1 MLFTFTSID
10 YNADL
15 VKTETNTAYEMTK
28 FRDVQ
33 QSSNTYN
40 NTPHPHPPQALYE
53 NVNWH

>member
-10 YNADL
+10 YNA

-33 QSSNTYN
+33 QSSNTYD